1 MFIKIFLY
9 SMYEERLKN
18 KMVTSAVSWQAGL
31 EQGAE
36 KPGCLN
42 QWGLHK
48 KPFMVDSNY
57 LYTYYMY
64 M

>member
-9 SMYEERLKN
+9 SMYEPRLKN
-18 KMVTSAVSWQAGL
+18 KMVTSAVSWQAGP

-48 KPFMVDSNY
+48 KPIHGR
-57 LYTYYMY
+57 
-64 M
+64 